1 MSKLGFRCSSLA
13 ADYSLKRIVKSESM
27 RFEEV
32 KCLYMAVQKV
42 VKHFSCNVKCK
53 ELLEKAMEINEM
65 EKGVLLIYRHAT
77 RMGHFL
83 TACDKSNSLLV
94 PLYNIMYSCGTMK
107 EGRD

>member
-1 MSKLGFRCSSLA
+1 
-13 ADYSLKRIVKSESM
+13 
-27 RFEEV
+27 
-32 KCLYMAVQKV
+32 MAVQKV

-53 ELLEKAMEINEM
+53 ELLEKALEINEM